1 MEESI
6 VDNYKE
12 ALEDVLSEV
21 HSCKETLKSLMEDE
35 YNYHLVTTTINRLEV
50 VLKRAGV
57 DYE

>member
-1 MEESI
+1 MEES
-6 VDNYKE
+6 VVGNYKE
-12 ALEDVLSEV
+12 TLEDVLSEV
-21 HSCKETLKSLMEDE
+21 HSCKETLKSLMADE

>member
-1 MEESI
+1 MG
-6 VDNYKE
+6 NYKE
-12 ALEDVLSEV
+12 TLEDVLSEV
-21 HSCKETLKSLMEDE
+21 HSCKETLKSLMADE